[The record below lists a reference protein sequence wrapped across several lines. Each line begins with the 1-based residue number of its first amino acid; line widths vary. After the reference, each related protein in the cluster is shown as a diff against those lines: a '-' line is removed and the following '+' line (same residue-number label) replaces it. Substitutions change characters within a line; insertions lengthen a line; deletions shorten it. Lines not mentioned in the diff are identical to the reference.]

1 MKTVIWRWFL
11 WTGMTLGTLAPLAAG
26 PAGVEFLGLAALP
39 GGDRAPADQSGLAHT
54 LLEDGVSYQ
63 DRFDGFGSG
72 LAWTGKG
79 DRYLLLSDRGPNKVQ
94 YPGGAAVDFT
104 TNYPNRFQ
112 VADIRVTRGAQGWK
126 VEVVQTGT
134 RLLKTE
140 DGTPFTGLST
150 AFTSSDATKNLRLD
164 SEGIRVAPDGTVW
177 ISDEYGPVVYHF
189 AKDGRRIGTLPVPG
203 SFLIDHP
210 AATLTQ
216 EMDPTANPKGRYT
229 NRGAEGLALA
239 PDGTRMVVAMQSPL
253 VQDGGLKGTNTR
265 FLVYDLT
272 HPTQAPK
279 QYVYRQDSTKTANS
293 EILALNSHQF
303 LVDER
308 DSNPGPQG
316 VKLLYLIDLD
326 QDPAPTEVSS
336 VDKLDGKADVVVL
349 KKTLFAD
356 LGTLLN
362 ASATFASPAGLPD
375 KIEGIAFG
383 PDLPD
388 GRHLLLAT
396 NDNDYATTFPN
407 YVFAFAV
414 DPSVVPGFRNMKI
427 EGTSPW

>member
-1 MKTVIWRWFL
+1 MKTVAWRWFL

-72 LAWTGKG
+72 LAWTGEG

-189 AKDGRRIGTLPVPG
+189 AKDGRRIGTL
-203 SFLIDHP
+203 
-210 AATLTQ
+210 
-216 EMDPTANPKGRYT
+216 
-229 NRGAEGLALA
+229 
-239 PDGTRMVVAMQSPL
+239 
-253 VQDGGLKGTNTR
+253 
-265 FLVYDLT
+265 
-272 HPTQAPK
+272 
-279 QYVYRQDSTKTANS
+279 
-293 EILALNSHQF
+293 
-303 LVDER
+303 
-308 DSNPGPQG
+308 
-316 VKLLYLIDLD
+316 
-326 QDPAPTEVSS
+326 
-336 VDKLDGKADVVVL
+336 
-349 KKTLFAD
+349 
-356 LGTLLN
+356 
-362 ASATFASPAGLPD
+362 
-375 KIEGIAFG
+375 
-383 PDLPD
+383 
-388 GRHLLLAT
+388 
-396 NDNDYATTFPN
+396 
-407 YVFAFAV
+407 
-414 DPSVVPGFRNMKI
+414 
-427 EGTSPW
+427 